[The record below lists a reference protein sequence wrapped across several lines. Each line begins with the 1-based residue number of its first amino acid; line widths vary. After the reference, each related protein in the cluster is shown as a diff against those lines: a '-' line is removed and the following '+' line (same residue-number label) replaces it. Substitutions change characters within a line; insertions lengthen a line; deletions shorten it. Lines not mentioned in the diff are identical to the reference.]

1 MVNDMRDPYS
11 NIQKSNWR
19 AERFHKVKVNKYRSF
34 GRSIVKWFAI
44 GTLFLSI
51 EGCIHPSHVVV
62 SPHRIQVKYKF
73 VTDSRQRTHKYR
85 KFPRVHSGDITVQ
98 YCSRHKQWETISARW
113 TKHGILRFNVTRH
126 RRDNRW

>member
-1 MVNDMRDPYS
+1 MYVISMVNDM
-11 NIQKSNWR
+11 KL
-19 AERFHKVKVNKYRSF
+19 KYP
-34 GRSIVKWFAI
+34 IYLII
-44 GTLFLSI
+44 GLSLLTS
-51 EGCIHPSHVVV
+51 EGCTPSRVVI